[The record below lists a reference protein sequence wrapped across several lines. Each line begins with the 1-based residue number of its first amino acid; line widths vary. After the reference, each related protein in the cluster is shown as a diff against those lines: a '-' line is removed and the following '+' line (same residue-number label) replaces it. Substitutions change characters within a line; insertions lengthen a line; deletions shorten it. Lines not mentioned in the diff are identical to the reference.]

1 MAYDVK
7 KLYMTSNNLGSSGH
21 KTFGYETSDVITGA
35 GYFPVTSGI
44 KDGDIVEK
52 RTATVVGG
60 ETTAMVLANYVMKA
74 NATTGEL
81 TAVAINASTTTITAD
96 NTEGLF
102 SYVVTATLAE
112 INAGKVII
120 AAKTGKKIR
129 VVDYIARVA
138 GAFGANTSVDLQS
151 GTTGTKVTA
160 IARAG
165 LTDGAI
171 LMPSS
176 ANTTLGAGFGADLE
190 VGESLKVVNVGTTA
204 TTATSIKFTVT
215 AAYV

>member
-1 MAYDVK
+1 MSYDVK
-7 KLYMTSNNLGSSGH
+7 KLYMVSNNLGSSGH
-21 KTFGYETSDVITGA
+21 KTFGYETSDVITAA

-44 KDGDIVEK
+44 KDGDILQK

-102 SYVVTATLAE
+102 SYKVTATLAE

-120 AAKTGKKIR
+120 PAKTGKK
-129 VVDYIARVA
+129 
-138 GAFGANTSVDLQS
+138 
-151 GTTGTKVTA
+151 
-160 IARAG
+160 
-165 LTDGAI
+165 
-171 LMPSS
+171 
-176 ANTTLGAGFGADLE
+176 
-190 VGESLKVVNVGTTA
+190 
-204 TTATSIKFTVT
+204 
-215 AAYV
+215 

>member
-1 MAYDVK
+1 MAYNYA
-7 KLYMTSNNLGSSGH
+7 KLYMVSTNLGASGH
-21 KTFGYETSDVITGA
+21 KTFAYESADVITGA
-35 GYFPVTSGI
+35 GYFPTDSGM
-44 KDGDIVEK
+44 KDGDLLEL
-52 RTATVVGG
+52 RTATVVSS
-60 ETTAMVLANYVMKA
+60 ETTAMVLAEYVMKA
-74 NATTGEL
+74 NATTGVL
-81 TAVAINASTTTITAD
+81 TAVAINTSTTTITAD

-102 SYVVTATLAE
+102 TYNVTATLAE

-129 VVDYIARVA
+129 VVNYIARVV
-138 GAFGANTSVDLQS
+138 GAFAANTSVDLQS

-176 ANTTLGAGFGADLE
+176 ANTTLGAGFGANLE
-190 VGESLKVVNVGTTA
+190 TGESLKVVNVGTAA
-204 TTATSIKFTVT
+204 TTATSITFTVT